1 MPHPFIASLGT
12 TITAITAAGAA
23 TTYGTASRVEEKLG
37 KNPQDNR
44 NVLGLETEQTTVV
57 GARGGSCFRR
67 LPFTIFPICHPRTS
81 YFRAESFFFALL
93 LRFFFCFCRR
103 NKRGSSNIN
112 NNNNSKR
119 ERESESRRARRESMR
134 REPERERGARAAS
147 ICQKQHVGRAKN
159 TSRPV
164 QCPLGH
170 QNRCFKLA
178 SVCVSRA
185 ARLSQTS
192 NVKCN

>member
-93 LRFFFCFCRR
+93 LRFFFVFADAT
-103 NKRGSSNIN
+103 KEAAATSTTTITA
-112 NNNNSKR
+112 K
-119 ERESESRRARRESMR
+119 
-134 REPERERGARAAS
+134 ERERVRAGERGERACGENQS
-147 ICQKQHVGRAKN
+147 EREGPEQQAFAKN
-159 TSRPV
+159 NT
-164 QCPLGH
+164 
-170 QNRCFKLA
+170 
-178 SVCVSRA
+178 
-185 ARLSQTS
+185 
-192 NVKCN
+192 